1 MRTSH
6 ELDHLREQ
14 AVALRRQGK
23 SRRQIMKIL
32 GPMSNSTL
40 NDALKGEPP
49 PEWTRRPN
57 AKDDLRAKARELRVH
72 GMDYQDIAAALGV
85 AKSSVSLWVRDL
97 PTPARLSYA
106 ECRKRSAEGARRYW
120 AAERPAREALRIAAR
135 EAAAAEIGEL
145 TNRELLIA
153 GAIAYWCEG
162 SKNKPGPW
170 NDQVIFTNSDPGL
183 IRFFLR
189 FLEAIGT
196 SLSDAIFRVYIHE
209 SADVESAQRFWL
221 EVTGASADQFRT
233 PYAEAPQPE
242 DGTEEHRR
250 RVPRLPAHRRPAEQ
264 RPLPPD
270 RGMVSSD
277 HERRLTP
284 AWAGVE
290 PSYCSRGRIRTF
302 VNDSKDRRPA

>member
-1 MRTSH
+1 MRTSQ
-6 ELDHLREQ
+6 EFDHLREQ

-57 AKDDLRAKARELRVH
+57 AKDDLRATARELRVH
-72 GMDYQDIAAALGV
+72 GMGYQDIAAALGV

-145 TNRELLIA
+145 TDRELLIA

-196 SLSDAIFRVYIHE
+196 PWEDVTFRICIHE
-209 SADVESAQRFWL
+209 SADVESARRFWL
-221 EVTGASADQFRT
+221 KVTGASPDQFRSPT
-233 PYAEAPQPE
+233 LKRHNPKTVRKNVAEGYHGCLRIAVRRSSDLYHKIEGWAEAI
-242 DGTEEHRR
+242 
-250 RVPRLPAHRRPAEQ
+250 
-264 RPLPPD
+264 
-270 RGMVSSD
+270 M
-277 HERRLTP
+277 
-284 AWAGVE
+284 
-290 PSYCSRGRIRTF
+290 GR
-302 VNDSKDRRPA
+302 S